1 MGSRRRYLVRSMRAA
16 AGSFLAAAAVTA
28 FGVLGASPAT
38 AAVPAF
44 EAMHS
49 EVSAA
54 GVATYVRRESDLLE
68 RQKFEEKSG
77 EEPAQPSRNERLD
90 GVRAEMDQAVAWGM
104 VTSAQAEH
112 FVAQLESRI
121 RAGL

>member
-1 MGSRRRYLVRSMRAA
+1 MGSRRRYLVRSIRAA
-16 AGSFLAAAAVTA
+16 AGSFLTAAAVAA
-28 FGVLGASPAT
+28 FGVLGTSPAT
-38 AAVPAF
+38 AAVPAL

-54 GVATYVRRESDLLE
+54 GAATYIRRESDLLE
-68 RQKFEEKSG
+68 RRQLEAKPG
-77 EEPAQPSRNERLD
+77 EGRDQPSGSERLD
-90 GVRAEMDQAVAWGM
+90 GIRAEMDQAVAWGM
-104 VTSAQAEH
+104 VTAAQAEH

>member
-16 AGSFLAAAAVTA
+16 AESFLAAAAVTA
-28 FGVLGASPAT
+28 FGVLGTSPAT

-54 GVATYVRRESDLLE
+54 GIATYVRREPDLQDRRQLE
-68 RQKFEEKSG
+68 AKLDEA
-77 EEPAQPSRNERLD
+77 PAQPGRSERLD
-90 GVRAEMDQAVAWGM
+90 GVRAELDQAVAWGM

>member
-16 AGSFLAAAAVTA
+16 AGSFLAAAAVAA

-121 RAGL
+121 KAGL

>member
-68 RQKFEEKSG
+68 RRKFEAKFG
-77 EEPAQPSRNERLD
+77 EEPAQLSRSERLD

-121 RAGL
+121 KAGL